1 MGYITITTDVEISYH
16 DVDDNDL
23 LDILDDRLKEYK
35 RRKKQEDY
43 KELVESIQD
52 LIEPD
57 PPLSNIVHND
67 DEGTLAYELKL
78 KVCKE
83 LMNKYSLEQLEQ
95 LLIGK

>member
-1 MGYITITTDVEISYH
+1 MGYITITTDIDLNYD

-35 RRKKQEDY
+35 RRKKQDAY
-43 KELVESIQD
+43 KELVESIED
-52 LIEPD
+52 LIEPSL
-57 PPLSNIVHND
+57 PLSNIVHND

>member
-1 MGYITITTDVEISYH
+1 MGYITITTDVDISYH
-16 DVDDNDL
+16 NFDDNDL

-57 PPLSNIVHND
+57 LPLSNIVHND

>member
-1 MGYITITTDVEISYH
+1 MGYITITTDVDLNYD

-23 LDILDDRLKEYK
+23 LDILEDRLMQYK
-35 RRKKQEDY
+35 IRQKQEDY

-57 PPLSNIVHND
+57 LPLSNIVHND

>member
-1 MGYITITTDVEISYH
+1 MGYITITTDVDLNYD
-16 DVDDNDL
+16 DVNDNDL

-35 RRKKQEDY
+35 RRKKQNAY
-43 KELVESIQD
+43 KELVESIED
-52 LIEPD
+52 LIEPSL
-57 PPLSNIVHND
+57 PLSNIVHND

-95 LLIGK
+95 LLITK

>member
-1 MGYITITTDVEISYH
+1 MGYITITTDVDLNYD

-23 LDILDDRLKEYK
+23 LDILEDRLKQY
-35 RRKKQEDY
+35 RRRQKQEDY

-52 LIEPD
+52 LIEPSLL
-57 PPLSNIVHND
+57 LSNIVYND

-83 LMNKYSLEQLEQ
+83 LMNKYSLEQLEE

>member
-1 MGYITITTDVEISYH
+1 MGYITITTDVDLNYD

-35 RRKKQEDY
+35 RRKKQDDY
-43 KELVESIQD
+43 KELVESIED
-52 LIEPD
+52 LIEPSL
-57 PPLSNIVHND
+57 PLSNIVHND
-67 DEGTLAYELKL
+67 DEGTLAYELKF

-83 LMNKYSLEQLEQ
+83 LMNKYSLEQLEG

>member
-1 MGYITITTDVEISYH
+1 MGYITITTDVDLNYD

-35 RRKKQEDY
+35 RRKKQDDY

-57 PPLSNIVHND
+57 LPLSNIVHND

-83 LMNKYSLEQLEQ
+83 LMNKYSLEQLEG
-95 LLIGK
+95 LLIEK

>member
-1 MGYITITTDVEISYH
+1 MGYITITTDVDLNYD

-23 LDILDDRLKEYK
+23 LDILEDRLKQY
-35 RRKKQEDY
+35 RRRQKQEDY

-52 LIEPD
+52 LIEPSL
-57 PPLSNIVHND
+57 PLSNIVHND

-83 LMNKYSLEQLEQ
+83 LMNKYSLEQLEE

>member
-1 MGYITITTDVEISYH
+1 MGYITITTDVDLNYD

-23 LDILDDRLKEYK
+23 LDILEDRLKQY
-35 RRKKQEDY
+35 RRRQQQEDY

-52 LIEPD
+52 LIELSL
-57 PPLSNIVHND
+57 PLSNIVHND

-83 LMNKYSLEQLEQ
+83 LMNKYSLEQLEE

>member
-35 RRKKQEDY
+35 RRQKQEDY

-52 LIEPD
+52 LIEPSL
-57 PPLSNIVHND
+57 PLSNIVHND

>member
-1 MGYITITTDVEISYH
+1 MGYITITTDVDLNYD

-23 LDILDDRLKEYK
+23 LDILEDRLKQY
-35 RRKKQEDY
+35 RRRQKQEDY
-43 KELVESIQD
+43 KVLVESIQD
-52 LIEPD
+52 LIEPSLL
-57 PPLSNIVHND
+57 LSNIVHND

-83 LMNKYSLEQLEQ
+83 LMNKYSLEQLEE